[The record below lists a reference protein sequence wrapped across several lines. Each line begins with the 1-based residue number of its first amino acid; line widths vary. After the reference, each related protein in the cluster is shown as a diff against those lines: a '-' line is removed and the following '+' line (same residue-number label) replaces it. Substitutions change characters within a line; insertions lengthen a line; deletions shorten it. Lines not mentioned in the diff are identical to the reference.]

1 MTAPVIIAAN
11 NQLAQREREMATPK
25 GLSGWI
31 ARRGTIGVLPADSEE
46 ERLVKASL
54 TLMVCGIV
62 FLAVVWVGAYAAM
75 GLYRSAAIPLLYQMV
90 AVGSLVMLTK
100 TRRFDAF
107 RTTHLVLMLVLP
119 VLLQWSLGGFRASS
133 GVMLWSLI
141 APLGALVFSPRPL
154 PWFWAYLALVVASG
168 LLEPFL
174 VPARIPVGVNV
185 TFYTLNIGAVSGV
198 AYFSLRH
205 FMRGLA
211 AEREKSERLLLNVL
225 PGSIARR
232 IKAGEHRIA
241 DRFEQPAVLFAD
253 LVDFTPMS
261 EQLSPEQVVA
271 LLDELFS
278 GFDAIAE
285 RHGLEKIK
293 TVGDTYMVVGGVPE
307 PRADA
312 EQAVVEMGLEM
323 LELVARTPAPTG
335 GPLQLRIGIDV
346 GPVVAG
352 VIGKRKFAYD
362 VWGDAVNTAAR
373 MESHGVPGQIQVS
386 TRAYQRLEHRYR
398 FRHRGPVHVKGKG
411 EIDTYL
417 LVGRR

>member
-1 MTAPVIIAAN
+1 MSGVPAHQPPVRDSGSADPK
-11 NQLAQREREMATPK
+11 PK
-25 GLSGWI
+25 GLPGWV
-31 ARRGTIGVLPADSEE
+31 ARLGTIGVLPDDSEE
-46 ERLVKASL
+46 DRLVKASL
-54 TLMVCGIV
+54 TLMVGVIV
-62 FLAVVWVGAYAAM
+62 VLAVVWVGAYTAM
-75 GLYRSAAIPLLYQMV
+75 GLYRSAAIPLLYQVV
-90 AVGSLVMLTK
+90 AAGSLVVLAR

-141 APLGALVFSPRPL
+141 APLAALVFSPRPL
-154 PWFWAYLALVVASG
+154 PWFWAYVALIVASG
-168 LLEPFL
+168 VLEPFL
-174 VPARIPVGVNV
+174 VPARIPFGVSVG
-185 TFYTLNIGAVSGV
+185 FYMLNIGAVSGV

-211 AEREKSERLLLNVL
+211 TEREKSERLLLNVL

-232 IKAGEHRIA
+232 IKAGEQRIA

-261 EQLSPEQVVA
+261 EQLPPEEVVA

-278 GFDAIAE
+278 AFDAIAE

-293 TVGDTYMVVGGVPE
+293 TVGDAYMVVGGLPE

-312 EQAVVEMGLEM
+312 EQAVVEMALEM
-323 LELVARTPAPTG
+323 LELVAKTPSPTG
-335 GPLQLRIGIDV
+335 GPLRLRIGIDV

-362 VWGDAVNTAAR
+362 LWGDAVNTAAR
-373 MESHGVPGQIQVS
+373 MESHGVPDHIQVT
-386 TRAYQRLEHRYR
+386 TRAYERLKDRYR
-398 FRHRGPVHVKGKG
+398 FRRRGPVPVKGKG

-417 LVGRR
+417 LVDRL